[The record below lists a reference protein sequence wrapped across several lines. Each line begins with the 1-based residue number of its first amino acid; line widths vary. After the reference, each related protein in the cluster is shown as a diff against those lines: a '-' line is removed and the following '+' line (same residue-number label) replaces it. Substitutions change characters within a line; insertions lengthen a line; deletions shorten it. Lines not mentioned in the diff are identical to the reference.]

1 MIAGLIL
8 SNSEQEESHITFLGD
23 DTVSFS
29 VKENSEIMEKIKEF
43 KPEILAV
50 DCGTEQMREEL
61 TPQEKDLKEEGYSFT
76 PTSMEKKKSKRLQA
90 LKAALTREGVNP
102 EFIRFEPYITSKELA
117 IDSDQALNSI
127 GVDTDGLENSHQFD
141 AMLGAVTARFYQ
153 QDQFRD
159 LGVIVPE
166 SLYDDSDDED
176 RKP

>member
-8 SNSEQEESHITFLGD
+8 SNSEQEESHISFLGD
-23 DTVSFS
+23 ETASFS
-29 VKENSEIMEKIKEF
+29 IKKNSDLMEKIKEF
-43 KPEILAV
+43 NPEILAV

-90 LKAALTREGVNP
+90 LKASLKREGVHP
-102 EFIRFEPYITSKELA
+102 EFIRFEPYITAKELA
-117 IDSDQALNSI
+117 IDTDQALNSM
-127 GVDTDGLENSHQFD
+127 GVDPNSLENSHQFD

-153 QDQFRD
+153 QDQFQD

-166 SLYDDSDDED
+166 SLYDDSDEED
-176 RKP
+176 KKP